1 MFYTYDQVEKLT
13 LSQTKQALNLL
24 SKTYKLD
31 KPLQEYMTPEL
42 WDDLDQICDTLLYLE
57 DHLAQL
63 NNPAFT
69 LKNAGL
75 LDEEEEKD
83 EEISDADIELAL
95 KLLDSADQEA

>member
-13 LSQTKQALNLL
+13 LSQTKQALSLL
-24 SKTYKLD
+24 TKTYNLN
-31 KPLQEYMTPEL
+31 KPITECMEL
-42 WDDLDQICDTLLYLE
+42 VWDDLDQICDTLLYLE

-63 NNPAFT
+63 NNPIYS